1 LSSTHRFVARI
12 GSAIAILV
20 LFATTVVRADTVSY
34 AFERSTLTFTH
45 LTRSAGGTAIG
56 IDDPAL
62 RALLKSLGAALT
74 WRSGDRSVLIAT
86 SAPDVISFGVGD
98 AQYSVG
104 ALTAQA
110 HFAPYL
116 SGSEVYLPFDD
127 LLHALGVGAQDG
139 VLERLLTSVDV
150 QGYGIQA
157 VLVAHG
163 GGVLHPQVVADG
175 PDRVVY
181 EFDGVGTTL
190 AAQRTVNAG
199 GIRSVEITSSGTAR
213 DPKTLLTIDL
223 APGTRHDAPQSGSGE
238 FEVAFGANGSAPP
251 LVEPLRG
258 SVAVAPAVPPPPN
271 DMVTASPPSSAA
283 PAGAAPATTALATV
297 NTVSVQAGTNGAQ
310 SVAITVTGDAT
321 YEWHRLRAPDNRFWI
336 DIKNAQLA
344 GGPQDQAE
352 ADPLIALRVRQIDP
366 QTVRIALSLS
376 GDNALD
382 VSPSTSGV
390 SIDVGTAMV
399 ADTAPR
405 SGTGTIGAV
414 VSANEP
420 QTLVTPVPA
429 DEYGMNGT
437 SGDDQ
442 GEWKFGPRGYM
453 PTNPKL
459 IVLDPG
465 HGGGDR
471 GSIHGDLQEAVLNLD
486 MAERVQAILI
496 ARGWQVKMTRS
507 TDHDVDATPAS
518 TQAAV
523 RIGHDNAD
531 AYALQ
536 ARDDIANQSGA
547 RLFVSIHCNAYINS
561 GPNGA
566 TVYYSKPGDLAL
578 AQIMDRDIAMSSLG
592 VKDDGIVKSHLYV
605 TLHAN
610 MPAVLIETA
619 FLSNPSDYAKLNSSA
634 WRQQMAEAIA
644 DGIDRYAQANP
655 VASNNQ

>member
-1 LSSTHRFVARI
+1 
-12 GSAIAILV
+12 
-20 LFATTVVRADTVSY
+20 
-34 AFERSTLTFTH
+34 
-45 LTRSAGGTAIG
+45 
-56 IDDPAL
+56 
-62 RALLKSLGAALT
+62 
-74 WRSGDRSVLIAT
+74 
-86 SAPDVISFGVGD
+86 
-98 AQYSVG
+98 
-104 ALTAQA
+104 
-110 HFAPYL
+110 
-116 SGSEVYLPFDD
+116 
-127 LLHALGVGAQDG
+127 
-139 VLERLLTSVDV
+139 
-150 QGYGIQA
+150 
-157 VLVAHG
+157 
-163 GGVLHPQVVADG
+163 
-175 PDRVVY
+175 
-181 EFDGVGTTL
+181 
-190 AAQRTVNAG
+190 
-199 GIRSVEITSSGTAR
+199 
-213 DPKTLLTIDL
+213 
-223 APGTRHDAPQSGSGE
+223 
-238 FEVAFGANGSAPP
+238 
-251 LVEPLRG
+251 
-258 SVAVAPAVPPPPN
+258 
-271 DMVTASPPSSAA
+271 VTASPPSSAA

-655 VASNNQ
+655 VASNSQ